1 MENILVLGNAEISND
16 FVPSLLRE
24 KLLKPVSTRLNPVLE
39 NIRTEGGEDFY
50 QYLKWLQLAKKPY
63 LLALSSL
70 HHYYYDSDEL
80 KRIRTLVNLKKLNN
94 INQLD
99 SFLGI
104 VVRMLP
110 QKANF
115 VGHFKS
121 NDQERSVFPFYQSSK
136 FFDRMVNFIDS
147 RTDRSLSKKE
157 VSNLL
162 EEHKLKIVDI
172 TEING
177 MTYFC
182 SRTA

>member
-1 MENILVLGNAEISND
+1 
-16 FVPSLLRE
+16 
-24 KLLKPVSTRLNPVLE
+24 
-39 NIRTEGGEDFY
+39 
-50 QYLKWLQLAKKPY
+50 
-63 LLALSSL
+63 
-70 HHYYYDSDEL
+70 
-80 KRIRTLVNLKKLNN
+80 
-94 INQLD
+94 
-99 SFLGI
+99 
-104 VVRMLP
+104 MLP

-147 RTDRSLSKKE
+147 RTDRSLSNKE

>member
-1 MENILVLGNAEISND
+1 MENILTLGKTGISGD
-16 FVPSLLRE
+16 FVSSRFRE
-24 KLLKPVSTRLNPVLE
+24 KLLKPESTRVHPVLE
-39 NIRTEGGEDFY
+39 NIRTEAGEDFY
-50 QYLKWLQLAKKPY
+50 QYLKWLQLAKMPN

-70 HHYYYDSDEL
+70 HHYYFDSDEM
-80 KRIRTLVNLKKLNN
+80 KKVKTLVNLKKLNN
-94 INQLD
+94 IKHLE
-99 SFLGI
+99 SFLNI

-121 NDQERSVFPFYQSSK
+121 NDQDRSVFPFYQSSK
-136 FFDRMVNFIDS
+136 LFDRMVNYMDS
-147 RTDRSLSKKE
+147 RTDRSLSIKE
-157 VSNLL
+157 VSKLL

-172 TEING
+172 TEIKG

>member
-16 FVPSLLRE
+16 FVPSLFRE
-24 KLLKPVSTRLNPVLE
+24 KLLKPAPTRLNPILE

-50 QYLKWLQLAKKPY
+50 QYLHWLQLAKNPN
-63 LLALSSL
+63 LLVLSSL

-80 KRIRTLVNLKKLNN
+80 KKITTLVNLKKLNN
-94 INQLD
+94 IKHID
-99 SFLGI
+99 SFLRI

-110 QKANF
+110 RKANF
-115 VGHFKS
+115 IGHFKS
-121 NDQERSVFPFYQSSK
+121 NDQDRSVFPFYQSSK
-136 FFDRMVNFIDS
+136 FFDRMVNYIDS
-147 RTDRSLSKKE
+147 RTNRSLSQKE
-157 VSNLL
+157 VSTLL
-162 EEHKLKIVDI
+162 EKYKLKIVDI